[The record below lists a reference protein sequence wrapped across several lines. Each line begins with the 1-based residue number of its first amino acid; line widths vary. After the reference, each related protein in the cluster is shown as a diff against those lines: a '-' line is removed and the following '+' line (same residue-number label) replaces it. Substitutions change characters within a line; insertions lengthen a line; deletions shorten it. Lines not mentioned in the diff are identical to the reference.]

1 MNRIVYKS
9 VLVLVLVGCGGGDST
24 TITTTTT
31 TSPPPVVSN
40 IKKVNN
46 VELGPV
52 QGANVAISTLDGQQF
67 LYSTVTDENGKYTI
81 DVNEFE
87 KNLRSLTVYPNYVL
101 VSATNGLDID
111 PEDDGDTTNSDPIP
125 VDGTVKGIFKVST
138 LLNNED
144 LSINLLSTA
153 IAEILED
160 KNKIDSEQIAY
171 VAQELGLED
180 INGDGKIDN
189 QDIYLYRMSEHS
201 SEIEDKLR
209 ERFLGAIHNNNET
222 TLQEVTDELREQYNL
237 MFISYVVNGSVANL
251 TIEHSKKDS
260 QILYKVNAVKNDLFT
275 DIYSSPIPLNKNDYI
290 VYKECKDNRCSTVQ
304 IASFDGSE
312 VHQYFLRISDFGIY
326 KDVAYMNALRQS
338 IIDNSKKVETIEV
351 DIKNLNNEIEGSQE
365 EIDRINS
372 TIEEIRNDT
381 TNYEF

>member
-275 DIYSSPIPLNKNDYI
+275 DIYSSPISLNKNDYI